1 MAFLIGAE
9 HIDVCRLGL
18 ERGATARQAMDVIV
32 SLLKIYGQGGRC
44 FENAE
49 HAGVVYCNSFIIA
62 DGQEAWVLETA
73 GQHWAAERVDSKLCC
88 SLCKYKKVKN
98 LKCCV
103 QSQLSNLEFKS

>member
-88 SLCKYKKVKN
+88 S
-98 LKCCV
+98 
-103 QSQLSNLEFKS
+103 